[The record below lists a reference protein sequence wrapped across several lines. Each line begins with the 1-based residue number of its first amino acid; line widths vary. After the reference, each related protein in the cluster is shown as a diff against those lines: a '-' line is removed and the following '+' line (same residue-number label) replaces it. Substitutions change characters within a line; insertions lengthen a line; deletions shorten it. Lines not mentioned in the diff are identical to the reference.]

1 MANKIRINWV
11 VLLLYLS
18 ALNTISVKGQSIS
31 ISSDNFYSLCA
42 GSTISIPVALS
53 GSWAPDNKFVLKL
66 RENSI
71 SGDTIIYVTADNTSS
86 PLQFQ
91 LPKLYADKNRSSKLF
106 SIASI
111 SSTNPVTVSNEK
123 YFNVGL
129 LPTIQLEQPMQAID
143 VFPISR
149 FPNEYTNAGQARYVG
164 HKIYRGDDNVIGK
177 LADST
182 LWYLGGEWA
191 LSPNQTTVYQLVQ
204 IQNRCG
210 IGKVIPPNTIT
221 VKVNPFKLKITSVY
235 PKAICEDRKINVNI
249 DYTGELNPEQVVIE
263 VANFKGDTI
272 KQLSTTVVDARN
284 FTGTLDNSFSSG
296 TYFVRIRSI
305 APDAATD
312 FVPIFMNSAPKIEL
326 DWLDGVTN
334 PVGYKN
340 KVWLRIRSV
349 GATESGRPLTLKLS
363 DGTIVNNFSGY
374 SGASSGYMADV
385 FLNPEK
391 THYYKVDSLITACGI
406 SRQYTVSGERELVV
420 KNDFYIENLPKLI
433 YCEGEKLRL
442 KIKSTLPFTAS
453 TVFIAKIYLSNGTVL
468 ALPTTRISTDSLE
481 FTIPAASFFESTAFY
496 FQLQL
501 ESNSPAALSSLY
513 QQQINVTQ
521 KPVPVTAWA
530 TTPLTNPGNGYL
542 FFLFKGGSPASLIFT
557 DGQRDDTVSVFS
569 VTNELTREISL
580 NPLIVQ
586 TTSFRWKSIENSC
599 GKTEN
604 FPVPEVTITV
614 DNTTQKNIFIVKSP
628 KQVCLGGTYTIEIKT
643 AGTFSTED
651 EYLVRLV
658 RYINYV
664 PVVYEVGRGKSKIL
678 SIQIPTNIPVSAD
691 NNFCKFVVSSVQTE
705 ADNLPTAFREA
716 SSYITVNQTASL
728 FVNTFD
734 LNGNKILSKTID
746 LLKGE
751 SVPLIIQSS
760 TSNSNEPYNVKI
772 NSTWY
777 NYAAYVNNNSGMI
790 NSLYINIKPSNDTL
804 LVLNALEN
812 ICGVTSL
819 NDTVIIKVRPYRIQ
833 TALVEAGIRC
843 QQNIV
848 DVMFS
853 IEGNQQNVPTDYKVY
868 FRPIAPY
875 AQIYPDSLRFEA
887 LVVTKRP
894 FHYTIQI
901 PDMPY
906 EGGFGVEVEPLSH
919 EGHFAKN
926 YRLPRISIYKRH
938 QVKLTASDG
947 TSILW
952 VDGSNSSVYLKA
964 ETINSNTPRW
974 NGKTVVNPTTFGGTT
989 IQAYTKVTTIWAS
1002 STPGNV
1008 YTLADIESVCGYGQA
1023 IGEVRVKRCYGDVN
1037 PGYIY
1042 SDSNEYYSNSTI
1054 KSSAPVIKN
1063 NTLFSAKESIELTPG
1078 FKTEGQTLFSAEI
1091 KGCEVTKP

>member
-11 VLLLYLS
+11 VLFYLTTLY
-18 ALNTISVKGQSIS
+18 TISANSQSIS
-31 ISSDNFYSLCA
+31 ITSDNFYSLCA
-42 GSTISIPVALS
+42 GSIISVPVSLS
-53 GSWAPDNKFVLKL
+53 GSWEPDNKFVLKL
-66 RENSI
+66 KENS
-71 SGDTIIYVTADNTSS
+71 GPRDTTIYITASNTSS

-91 LPKLYADKNRSSKLF
+91 LPKLYAEKNREWKLF

-111 SSTNPVTVSNEK
+111 SSTNPVVVSNEK
-123 YFNVGL
+123 HFDVGL
-129 LPTIQLEQPMQAID
+129 LPTIQLEKPMQAVD

-149 FPNEYTNAGQARYVG
+149 FPNEYTNPGQGRYVG
-164 HKIYRGDDNVIGK
+164 LKLYRGDGNVIGK

-182 LWYLGGEWA
+182 LWYLGGEWG
-191 LSPNQTTVYQLVQ
+191 LSPNQTTVYQLVK
-204 IQNRCG
+204 IQNNCG
-210 IGKVIPPNTIT
+210 IGKVLPPNTIT

-249 DYTGELNPEQVVIE
+249 DYTGELNPEQAVIE
-263 VANFKGDTI
+263 IANIKGDTI
-272 KQLSTTVVDARN
+272 TQLPTTVMDARS
-284 FTGTLDNSFSSG
+284 FTTTLANSFSPG
-296 TYFVRIRSI
+296 TYFVRIRSTV
-305 APDAATD
+305 PDAATD
-312 FVPIFMNSAPKIEL
+312 FVPIYIKESQKIEL
-326 DWLDGVTN
+326 NWPIEATN
-334 PVGYKN
+334 PIDYK
-340 KVWLRIRSV
+340 KEVRLRINSI
-349 GATESGRPLTLKLS
+349 GASDSNRPLTLKLS
-363 DGTIVNNFSGY
+363 DGTIVNNFNSY
-374 SGASSGYMADV
+374 SGSSSGYYADV
-385 FLNPEK
+385 LLNPEK
-391 THYYKVDSLITACGI
+391 THYYRVDSLITTCGI
-406 SRQYTVSGERELVV
+406 SQEYTVSGERALIV
-420 KNDFYIENLPKLI
+420 KSDFYIENLSKLI
-433 YCEGEKLRL
+433 YCESEKLKL
-442 KIKSTLPFTAS
+442 KIKSSLLFTNNTVFTA
-453 TVFIAKIYLSNGTVL
+453 KLHLSNGTVL
-468 ALPTTRISTDSLE
+468 SLPTTRISSDSLE
-481 FTIPAASFFESTAFY
+481 FTIPVASFFESTAFY

-501 ESNSPAALSSLY
+501 ESNSPTALSSLY
-513 QQQINVTQ
+513 WQQINVTQ

-569 VTNELTREISL
+569 ITNEHTREILL

-614 DNTTQKNIFIVKSP
+614 ANTAQKNIFIIKSP

-664 PVVYEVGRGKSKIL
+664 PVVYEIGRGRSKIL
-678 SIQIPTNIPVSAD
+678 SIQIPTNVPVSAD

-734 LNGNKILSKTID
+734 LNRNSILSKTVD

-751 SVPLIIQSS
+751 SVPLIIHSS

-777 NYAAYVNNNSGMI
+777 NYAAYVNNNSGMV
-790 NSLYINIKPSNDTL
+790 NGLYINIKPSNDTL
-804 LVLNALEN
+804 LILNALEN

-819 NDTVIIKVRPYRIQ
+819 NDTVKIKVRPYRIQ

-843 QQNIV
+843 QQSIV

-853 IEGNQQNVPTDYKVY
+853 IEGNPQNVPTDYKVY

-875 AQIYPDSLRFEA
+875 AQKYPDSLRFEA
-887 LVVTKRP
+887 PVVTKRP
-894 FHYTIQI
+894 FHYTVQI

-906 EGGFGVEVEPLSH
+906 EGGFGVEVEPLSN

-926 YRLPRISIYKRH
+926 YRLPQIFIYKRH

-947 TSILW
+947 ASILW

-964 ETINSNTPRW
+964 ETLNSNTPRW
-974 NGKTVVNPTTFGGTT
+974 DGKTVVNPTTFGGTT
-989 IQAYTKVTTIWAS
+989 IQAYTKVTPIWAS

-1023 IGEVRVKRCYGDVN
+1023 IGEVHVKRCYGDVN

-1042 SDSNEYYSNSTI
+1042 SDSNEYYSGSTI
-1054 KSSAPVIKN
+1054 KSGAPVIKN